1 LSTAEIE
8 RPSVSMSV
16 VSGAVARNAS
26 DKMLMNG
33 NNHVTIQ
40 MDPCHLNTIDQT
52 KKKENKNNKQIFK
65 T

>member
-1 LSTAEIE
+1 
-8 RPSVSMSV
+8 MGV